1 MDVAITNLLDNA
13 LKHAPTGRRVDVNL
27 RRAGRMLELRVTD
40 RGPGIPAEDRK
51 RIFERFVRGKGAT
64 EARVRGSGIGLALVK
79 TIAEA
84 HGGKAWVEPAKPTG
98 STFVLSV
105 KAA

>member
-1 MDVAITNLLDNA
+1 LLDNA
-13 LKHAPTGRRVDVNL
+13 LKHAPGGRVDVTL

-40 RGPGIPAEDRK
+40 QGPGIPAEDRK
-51 RIFERFVRGKGAT
+51 RIFERFVRGKAAT

-79 TIAEA
+79 SIAEA
-84 HGGKAWVEPAKPTG
+84 HGGKTWVEPAKPAG

-105 KAA
+105 RA